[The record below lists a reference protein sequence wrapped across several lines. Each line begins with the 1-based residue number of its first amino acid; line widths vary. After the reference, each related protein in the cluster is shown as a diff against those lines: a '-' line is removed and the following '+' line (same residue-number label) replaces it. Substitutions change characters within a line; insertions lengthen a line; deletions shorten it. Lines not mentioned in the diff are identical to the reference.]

1 MCRSLVGVGLVRT
14 TGADLANTRLPGG
27 KPGTPKGAKPVRVSP
42 HELANVP
49 PVSALAQ
56 PPVEFW
62 YAVWTHSHCEQLVRD
77 QLLRVGFRAF
87 LPTVDVWSRRRG
99 VRRLIDVPMFP
110 GYLFLRHAID
120 KKSYSEISRVRGMV
134 RVLGERWD
142 CLARI
147 PDEEMESIEHIV
159 RVRQPVLP
167 YPYLK
172 AGRRARI
179 IAGPLSGLEGILVKS
194 RPDKGLLVLS
204 VHLLQRSVAISVDV
218 TAVAPA

>member
-1 MCRSLVGVGLVRT
+1 MPLSFGSFGDDHWRRS
-14 TGADLANTRLPGG
+14 ANTRLAG
-27 KPGTPKGAKPVRVSP
+27 KSLAPKGAEPVRVSL
-42 HELANVP
+42 HEVSKAP
-49 PVSALAQ
+49 PVAALA
-56 PPVEFW
+56 ELTSESW
-62 YAVWTHSHCEQLVRD
+62 YALWTRSHCEQLVRD
-77 QLLRVGFRAF
+77 QLHRVGFRAF

-120 KKSYSEISRVRGMV
+120 KKSYCEISRVRGMV

-147 PDEEMESIEHIV
+147 PDEEMESIERV
-159 RVRQPVLP
+159 VTVRQPVLA

-172 AGRRARI
+172 EGRRARI
-179 IAGPLSGLEGILVKS
+179 IAGPLAGLEGILVKS
-194 RPDKGLLVLS
+194 RPDKGLLLLS
-204 VHLLQRSVAISVDV
+204 VHLLQRSVGISVDA

>member
-1 MCRSLVGVGLVRT
+1 
-14 TGADLANTRLPGG
+14 
-27 KPGTPKGAKPVRVSP
+27 VRVPP

-49 PVSALAQ
+49 PISALAQ

-147 PDEEMESIEHIV
+147 PDEEMESIEHVVTV
-159 RVRQPVLP
+159 REPVLP

-172 AGRRARI
+172 EGTMRAHRRGAALWSRRH
-179 IAGPLSGLEGILVKS
+179 SRQVK
-194 RPDKGLLVLS
+194 
-204 VHLLQRSVAISVDV
+204 
-218 TAVAPA
+218 T

>member
-1 MCRSLVGVGLVRT
+1 MGT
-14 TGADLANTRLPGG
+14 TGADLANTRLARG

-77 QLLRVGFRAF
+77 QLLRGGFRAF

-110 GYLFLRHAID
+110 GYLFLRHALD
-120 KKSYSEISRVRGMV
+120 KKSYSEVSRVRGVV
-134 RVLGERWD
+134 RLLGERWD

-147 PDEEMESIEHIV
+147 PDEEMESIERIAMA
-159 RVRQPVLP
+159 REPVLP

-172 AGRRARI
+172 EGQRARI
-179 IAGPLSGLEGILVKS
+179 VAGPLAGLEGILVKS
-194 RPDKGLLVLS
+194 RLDKGLLVLS
-204 VHLLQRSVAISVDV
+204 VHLLQRSVAMSVDA

>member
-1 MCRSLVGVGLVRT
+1 MQRADILVGAGLDALESLGRIVG
-14 TGADLANTRLPGG
+14 GADHDHRDQACALVALQLRTELDRALARLYYVADSFEEQLSDIVHATRLN
-27 KPGTPKGAKPVRVSP
+27 K
-42 HELANVP
+42 
-49 PVSALAQ
+49 
-56 PPVEFW
+56 
-62 YAVWTHSHCEQLVRD
+62 D
-77 QLLRVGFRAF
+77 
-87 LPTVDVWSRRRG
+87 D
-99 VRRLIDVPMFP
+99 

-159 RVRQPVLP
+159 RMRQPVLP